1 MILLKNATV
10 VNHDGIKK
18 YDVLIDGDI
27 ISKLGENLDALGA
40 ETIDCEGKLL
50 FPGFIDMHCHLR
62 EPG

>member
-27 ISKLGENLDALGA
+27 ISKLGVYRHALSSARTGA
-40 ETIDCEGKLL
+40 NA
-50 FPGFIDMHCHLR
+50 
-62 EPG
+62 